1 MQGYLLLLQLARSS
15 TSTTSTSTSTT
26 TSTSTYSTRWE
37 GRGDSGE
44 AKLVRMLEKKPDKL
58 LAALLV
64 EEEEVA
70 VARAKVLGLLSRRAT
85 LATLTAADTSLL
97 ARACAA
103 REEVVDMV
111 VRVLTR
117 ELEGEKEGVVERVGR
132 VVVEL
137 VASPLYPH
145 SSSLLTLLDTRL
157 AKATAFTRWPQPHL
171 TSPLSPGCYEMGQN
185 GYFHQN

>member
-1 MQGYLLLLQLARSS
+1 M
-15 TSTTSTSTSTT
+15 
-26 TSTSTYSTRWE
+26 
-37 GRGDSGE
+37 
-44 AKLVRMLEKKPDKL
+44 RMLEERPDKL

-70 VARAKVLGLLSRRAT
+70 VARAKVLGLLTRRAT
-85 LATLTAADTSLL
+85 LATLAAADTGLL
-97 ARACAA
+97 ARVCAA

-117 ELEGEKEGVVERVGR
+117 ELEGDGEGAVERVGR

-137 VASPLYPH
+137 VASPHYPH

-157 AKATAFTRWPQPHL
+157 TKVTAFTR
-171 TSPLSPGCYEMGQN
+171 
-185 GYFHQN
+185 